1 MFLVTDVARFAPPT
15 VRPGRRFAALLA
27 VVAVCLST
35 APAFARPA
43 GASKISDA
51 RAKANALLRQI
62 DSINAKVGRLG
73 QRYDAAQIKLN
84 RINSTIIHTREE
96 VAAIQSKMA
105 SGRAALKSAAV
116 FAYVTNG
123 QAAANNPLFASD
135 GAKLG
140 ATNVYTQL
148 AQGNVSA
155 TLAALQL
162 NRIRLTQ
169 QRALLRSQQGH
180 AAAVAAQARTAFVQA
195 QQLQAKLNAA
205 LRQVKGQI
213 AVFIARARAAA
224 AAKAWGQ
231 LHHSRPI
238 HGFPA
243 PPPNSR
249 ANLAIRAALSLVGT
263 WYRWGGASRSGVD
276 CSGLTM
282 LAYNAA
288 GIHLSHYSGAQ
299 WAETVRV
306 PLYALRPG
314 DLLFYGWHGDQHVA
328 MYIGR
333 GRMIE
338 AQQTGTRVHVVPLR
352 FGYGFAGA
360 GRPRG

>member
-62 DSINAKVGRLG
+62 DSINARVGRLG

-155 TLAALQL
+155 TLAALQ
-162 NRIRLTQ
+162 
-169 QRALLRSQQGH
+169 RSKAAEAKIDQKASEPQPAP
-180 AAAVAAQARTAFVQA
+180 AAADEST
-195 QQLQAKLNAA
+195 
-205 LRQVKGQI
+205 
-213 AVFIARARAAA
+213 
-224 AAKAWGQ
+224 
-231 LHHSRPI
+231 
-238 HGFPA
+238 
-243 PPPNSR
+243 
-249 ANLAIRAALSLVGT
+249 
-263 WYRWGGASRSGVD
+263 
-276 CSGLTM
+276 
-282 LAYNAA
+282 
-288 GIHLSHYSGAQ
+288 
-299 WAETVRV
+299 
-306 PLYALRPG
+306 
-314 DLLFYGWHGDQHVA
+314 
-328 MYIGR
+328 
-333 GRMIE
+333 
-338 AQQTGTRVHVVPLR
+338 TGE
-352 FGYGFAGA
+352 
-360 GRPRG
+360 